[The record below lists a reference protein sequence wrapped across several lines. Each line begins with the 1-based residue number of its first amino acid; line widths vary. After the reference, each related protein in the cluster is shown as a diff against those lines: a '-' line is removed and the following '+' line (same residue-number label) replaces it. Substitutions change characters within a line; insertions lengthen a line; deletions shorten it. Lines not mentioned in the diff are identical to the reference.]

1 MTQEKEDFL
10 LYGHRMTEWQ
20 RVRPLTQGIA
30 YFDPKTKMAY
40 SHIDYLAE
48 DVRRRLLQKQAFES
62 HSQRAYFI
70 VENNELN
77 EYKGLTV
84 PYSDEIV
91 PASGQPRGLL
101 LKEHGEREASALN
114 DIAKNG
120 GNVKAEYFDVGLAT
134 LKREGSKIDVRPLTA
149 EDGEIIHY
157 GVLRRWG
164 SDYIPF
170 IRLDLFQIV
179 RQLAIM
185 KGVDHIVLLSNALA
199 RFGRVLRTAHELGIY
214 HCFTHPGNIDA
225 NGNLI
230 DYEHAIYRDEIPVIT
245 EKINVMSEDAALF
258 SEESL
263 RFRDID
269 LFFGGTRD
277 VIRKCQEIYKL
288 DHEGLMIQIRFL
300 RENISLSVGI
310 PVLESLAHVNIGFY
324 EDTIKKLHIGDQKR
338 IIESFIDNYCPASD
352 QVKDRVFSALAR
364 AGEWTEEV
372 TGFICDP
379 ENPKSLRQISG
390 EFILDLWNRPP
401 LKLLDSQA
409 NVKNHVNLFLW

>member
-10 LYGHRMTEWQ
+10 LYGYRMTEWQ
-20 RVRPLTQGIA
+20 RVRPLAQGIA

-40 SHIDYLAE
+40 SHIDYLPE
-48 DVRRRLLQKQAFES
+48 DVRRMLLQKQTFES

-70 VENNELN
+70 VEQNELN
-77 EYKGLTV
+77 EYKGLTL

-101 LKEHGEREASALN
+101 LKKHGEREARTLN

-120 GNVKAEYFDVGLAT
+120 GNVNAEYHDVGLAL
-134 LKREGSKIDVRPLTA
+134 LKREGSKIDVGPMTA

-164 SDYIPF
+164 KDYIPF

-185 KGVDHIVLLSNALA
+185 KGVEHIELLSNALA

-230 DYEHAIYRDEIPVIT
+230 DYEHAIYRDEIPAIK
-245 EKINVMSEDAALF
+245 EKIKLMSEDAALF

-269 LFFGGTRD
+269 LFFAGTRD
-277 VIRKCQEIYKL
+277 VITKCQEIYKL
-288 DHEGLMIQIRFL
+288 DREGLMMQIRFL
-300 RENISLSVGI
+300 RENISLSAGI
-310 PVLESLAHVNIGFY
+310 PVFESLAHVNIGFY
-324 EDTIKKLHIGDQKR
+324 EDTIKKLPTRDQRR
-338 IIESFIDNYCPASD
+338 IIESFVDNYCPASD

-372 TGFICDP
+372 TGFISNTEEP
-379 ENPKSLRQISG
+379 EGNRLVSN
-390 EFILDLWNRPP
+390 EFILNLWNKLP
-401 LKLLDSQA
+401 LKL
-409 NVKNHVNLFLW
+409 

>member
-1 MTQEKEDFL
+1 MNNMTQEKDFL

-20 RVRPLTQGIA
+20 RVRPLAQAIA
-30 YFDPKTKMAY
+30 YFDPKTKKAY

-48 DVRRRLLQKQAFES
+48 DVRRRLIQKQAFES

-77 EYKGLTV
+77 EYKGLTL
-84 PYSDEIV
+84 PYSAEIV
-91 PASGQPRGLL
+91 AASGQPRGLL
-101 LKEHGEREASALN
+101 LKEHGEREARALN
-114 DIAKNG
+114 DIAENG
-120 GNVKAEYFDVGLAT
+120 GNVKAEYFDVGLAS

-164 SDYIPF
+164 RDYIPF

-185 KGVDHIVLLSNALA
+185 KGVDHIVLLSSALA
-199 RFGRVLRTAHELGIY
+199 RFGMVLRTAHELGIY

-225 NGNLI
+225 HGNLI
-230 DYEHAIYRDEIPVIT
+230 DYEHAIYRDEIPVIK
-245 EKINVMSEDAALF
+245 EKIKWMSENAALF

-288 DHEGLMIQIRFL
+288 NREGLMMQIRFL
-300 RENISLSVGI
+300 RENISLSAGI
-310 PVLESLAHVNIGFY
+310 PVFESLAHVNIGFY
-324 EDTIKKLHIGDQKR
+324 EDTLKKLPTRDQKR
-338 IIESFIDNYCPASD
+338 IIGAFVDKYCPASD

-364 AGEWTEEV
+364 AGEWIEEV

-379 ENPKSLRQISG
+379 ENPKSLRQIPG
-390 EFILDLWNRPP
+390 EFILGLWARPP
-401 LKLLDSQA
+401 LKQ
-409 NVKNHVNLFLW
+409 

>member
-1 MTQEKEDFL
+1 
-10 LYGHRMTEWQ
+10 MTEWQ
-20 RVRPLTQGIA
+20 RVRPLAQAIA

-77 EYKGLTV
+77 EYKGLTL

-114 DIAKNG
+114 DIAEIG
-120 GNVKAEYFDVGLAT
+120 GNVKAEYFDFGLAS
-134 LKREGSKIDVRPLTA
+134 LKRERSKIHVRPLTA
-149 EDGEIIHY
+149 EGGEIIRY

-164 SDYIPF
+164 EGYIPF

-185 KGVDHIVLLSNALA
+185 NGVDHIELLSSALA
-199 RFGRVLRTAHELGIY
+199 RFGMVLRTAHELGIY

-225 NGNLI
+225 HGNLI
-230 DYEHAIYRDEIPVIT
+230 DYEHAIYRDEIPVIK
-245 EKINVMSEDAALF
+245 EKIKVMSEEAALF

-277 VIRKCQEIYKL
+277 VIIKCQAIYKL
-288 DHEGLMIQIRFL
+288 DREGLMMQIRFL
-300 RENISLSVGI
+300 RENIALSAGI
-310 PVLESLAHVNIGFY
+310 PVFETLAHVNIGFY
-324 EDTIKKLHIGDQKR
+324 EDTIKKLPIGDQKR
-338 IIESFIDNYCPASD
+338 IIGAFVDEYCPASD
-352 QVKDRVFSALAR
+352 QVKAQVFSALAQ

-379 ENPKSLRQISG
+379 GNPKSLRQIPG
-390 EFILDLWNRPP
+390 EFILGLWNRPP
-401 LKLLDSQA
+401 LKQ
-409 NVKNHVNLFLW
+409 

>member
-1 MTQEKEDFL
+1 MTREKEDVL
-10 LYGHRMTEWQ
+10 LYGHSMTEWQ

-30 YFDPKTKMAY
+30 YFDPETKKAY
-40 SHIDYLAE
+40 SHIDYLPE
-48 DVRRRLLQKQAFES
+48 YVRERLIQKRAFES

-70 VENNELN
+70 VDNNELN
-77 EYKGLTV
+77 EYKGLTL

-114 DIAKNG
+114 DIAENG
-120 GNVKAEYFDVGLAT
+120 GNVKAEYFDFGLAS
-134 LKREGSKIDVRPLTA
+134 LKREGSKIEVRPLTA
-149 EDGEIIHY
+149 EDGEIIRY

-164 SDYIPF
+164 HDYIPF

-179 RQLAIM
+179 RQFAIM
-185 KGVDHIVLLSNALA
+185 KGIDHIVLLSNALA

-225 NGNLI
+225 HGNLI

-277 VIRKCQEIYKL
+277 VITKCQEIYKL
-288 DHEGLMIQIRFL
+288 DREGLMMQIRLL
-300 RENISLSVGI
+300 RDNISLSAGT
-310 PVLESLAHVNIGFY
+310 PVFESLAHVNIGFY
-324 EDTIKKLHIGDQKR
+324 EDTIKKLPIGDQKR
-338 IIESFIDNYCPASD
+338 IIGAFVDEYCPASD

-364 AGEWTEEV
+364 AGEWTERV
-372 TGFICDP
+372 TGLICDP
-379 ENPKSLRQISG
+379 ENQKSLRQISG
-390 EFILDLWNRPP
+390 VFILDLWDRPP
-401 LKLLDSQA
+401 LKQ
-409 NVKNHVNLFLW
+409 